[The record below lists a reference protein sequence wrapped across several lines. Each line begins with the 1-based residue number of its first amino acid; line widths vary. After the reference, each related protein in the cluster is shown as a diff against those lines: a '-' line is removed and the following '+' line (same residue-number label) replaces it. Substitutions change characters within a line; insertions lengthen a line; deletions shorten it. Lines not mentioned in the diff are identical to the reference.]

1 MRLLV
6 VVDSETLQVKDVV
19 LYTPKSIA
27 RPFTVD
33 VTRDLY
39 AYIEVS
45 PFGVEDIR
53 IIYHP
58 PRLDP
63 IEALERVARALS
75 LCYHKVVVCPDPL

>member
-6 VVDSETLQVKDVV
+6 VIDSETLQVKDVI

-27 RPFTVD
+27 RPFSVD

-39 AYIEVS
+39 AYVEAS

-58 PRLDP
+58 PRIDP
-63 IEALERVARALS
+63 IEALERVARALR
-75 LCYHKVVVCPDPL
+75 LCYNKVVVCPDPL

>member
-6 VVDSETLQVKDVV
+6 VVDSETLQVKDVIP
-19 LYTPKSIA
+19 YTPKSFA

-33 VTRDLY
+33 VTRDIY
-39 AYIEVS
+39 AYIEIS
-45 PFGVEDIR
+45 PFGLEDVR

-58 PRLDP
+58 ANIDP

-75 LCYHKVVVCPDPL
+75 LCYHRVVVCPEPL